1 MIRLPNR
8 YVLVLCFFYIAGTD
22 LTISN
27 ETYSFMWVPNH
38 VESVFLLSEM
48 HFSESLTDPAGIEP
62 AAIKLQTGAL
72 TPWTT
77 KGLLNPYNK
86 QTKSDDDDH

>member
-1 MIRLPNR
+1 MNLAPE
-8 YVLVLCFFYIAGTD
+8 L
-22 LTISN
+22 
-27 ETYSFMWVPNH
+27 
-38 VESVFLLSEM
+38 
-48 HFSESLTDPAGIEP
+48 HFSDPLTDPAGIEP

-86 QTKSDDDDH
+86 QTESDDDDHGPREIIESLSGAISGKNWIFIEKLAFSW